1 MLDASGQTRGR
12 QGIMFN
18 NPKVAIA
25 MAALAIFFAVLVVFS
40 IFQTVH
46 A

>member
-1 MLDASGQTRGR
+1 MGRGKR
-12 QGIMFN
+12 GAVFSN
-18 NPKVAIA
+18 LKVAKI
-25 MAALAIFFAVLVVFS
+25 MAALAIFFAVLVVIS

>member
-1 MLDASGQTRGR
+1 VFS
-12 QGIMFN
+12 
-18 NPKVAIA
+18 NPKVAKI
-25 MAALAIFFAVLVVFS
+25 MAALAIFFAVLVVIS